1 MVEPTQADIIRLVVP
16 DSVLIEGTG
25 LMKQVLILQQ
35 DRLLPEIYFWVL
47 CVFSG
52 T

>member
-1 MVEPTQADIIRLVVP
+1 MVEPIQAEIIRLVVP

-35 DRLLPEIYFWVL
+35 DRLLPEIYF
-47 CVFSG
+47 
-52 T
+52 

>member
-1 MVEPTQADIIRLVVP
+1 MVEPIQSKIIRLVVP
-16 DSVLIEGTG
+16 DSVPSEGTG

-35 DRLLPEIYFWVL
+35 DRLLPEIYFWAL

>member
-35 DRLLPEIYFWVL
+35 DRLLPEIYF
-47 CVFSG
+47 
-52 T
+52 